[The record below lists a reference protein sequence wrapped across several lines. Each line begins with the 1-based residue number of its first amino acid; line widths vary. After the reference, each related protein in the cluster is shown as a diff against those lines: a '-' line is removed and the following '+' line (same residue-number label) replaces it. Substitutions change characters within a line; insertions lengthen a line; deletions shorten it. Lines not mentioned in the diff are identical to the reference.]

1 MSDELRDQINEII
14 EADIQ
19 LKINDYIEKNGNKG
33 FKGEEVGDY
42 NDTTFSFGKWQMATV
57 ELWESPKEFDA
68 YQYDYEAFS
77 AFYKPEN
84 DDYKYVDCE
93 DEDFTPGMNGIDT
106 IDIEKWLL
114 EFCNNNDWI
123 KDEFYFIVHW
133 RRYAI
138 YKKEEYSDGE
148 YEWCLEDMGESSP
161 DRYHYINGK
170 IEGHWDTP
178 MEEEE

>member
-1 MSDELRDQINEII
+1 MSDE
-14 EADIQ
+14 
-19 LKINDYIEKNGNKG
+19 
-33 FKGEEVGDY
+33 FKPLIVEGEEVGDY

-77 AFYKPEN
+77 EFYKPEN

-161 DRYHYINGK
+161 DRYCYKNGK

>member
-1 MSDELRDQINEII
+1 MSDE
-14 EADIQ
+14 
-19 LKINDYIEKNGNKG
+19 
-33 FKGEEVGDY
+33 FKPLIVEGEEVGDY

-77 AFYKPEN
+77 EFYKPEN

-93 DEDFTPGMNGIDT
+93 DEEFTPGMNGIDT
-106 IDIEKWLL
+106 TDIEKWLL
-114 EFCNNNDWI
+114 EFCNDNDWI

-161 DRYHYINGK
+161 DRYCYKNGK
-170 IEGHWDTP
+170 IEEGWSTP

>member
-1 MSDELRDQINEII
+1 MTDESKPLIVE
-14 EADIQ
+14 
-19 LKINDYIEKNGNKG
+19 
-33 FKGEEVGDY
+33 GEEVGEYSDNHFY
-42 NDTTFSFGKWQMATV
+42 FGKWCMATV

-68 YQYDYEAFS
+68 YQYGWETFKE
-77 AFYKPEN
+77 FYKPDNE
-84 DDYKYVDCE
+84 DYKYVDCE
-93 DEDFTPGMNGIDT
+93 DEEFTPGMNGIEPN
-106 IDIEKWLL
+106 DIEKWLL

-161 DRYHYINGK
+161 DRYCYKNGK

>member
-1 MSDELRDQINEII
+1 MTDESKPLIVE
-14 EADIQ
+14 
-19 LKINDYIEKNGNKG
+19 
-33 FKGEEVGDY
+33 GEEVGEYSDNHFY
-42 NDTTFSFGKWQMATV
+42 FGKWQMATV

-68 YQYDYEAFS
+68 YQYDYETFCE
-77 AFYKPEN
+77 FYKPEN
-84 DDYKYVDCE
+84 DDYKYAECE
-93 DEDFTPGMNGIDT
+93 DEEFTPGMNGIDT

-114 EFCNNNDWI
+114 EFCEKNDWI

-138 YKKEEYSDGE
+138 YKKEEYNDE
-148 YEWCLEDMGESSP
+148 IYWNVEDMGESTP
-161 DRYHYINGK
+161 DRYCYKDGK

>member
-1 MSDELRDQINEII
+1 MSDEYKPLIVE
-14 EADIQ
+14 
-19 LKINDYIEKNGNKG
+19 
-33 FKGEEVGDY
+33 GEEVGDY
-42 NDTTFSFGKWQMATV
+42 NDTTYSFGKWQMATV

-77 AFYKPEN
+77 EFYKPEN

-93 DEDFTPGMNGIDT
+93 DEEFTPGMNGIDT

-161 DRYHYINGK
+161 DRYCYKNGK

>member
-1 MSDELRDQINEII
+1 MSDE
-14 EADIQ
+14 
-19 LKINDYIEKNGNKG
+19 
-33 FKGEEVGDY
+33 FKPLIVEGEEVGDY

-68 YQYDYEAFS
+68 YQYDWEAFS
-77 AFYKPEN
+77 EFYKPEN
-84 DDYKYVDCE
+84 EDYKYAECE

-138 YKKEEYSDGE
+138 YTKEEYNDE
-148 YEWCLEDMGESSP
+148 IYWNVEDMGESSP
-161 DRYHYINGK
+161 DRYCYKNGK

>member
-1 MSDELRDQINEII
+1 MSDE
-14 EADIQ
+14 
-19 LKINDYIEKNGNKG
+19 
-33 FKGEEVGDY
+33 FKPLIVEGEEVGDY

-68 YQYDYEAFS
+68 YQYDWEAFQE
-77 AFYKPEN
+77 FYKPEN
-84 DDYKYVDCE
+84 DDYKYAECE

-114 EFCNNNDWI
+114 EFCNDNDWI

-161 DRYHYINGK
+161 DRYCYKNGK

>member
-1 MSDELRDQINEII
+1 MTSTDE
-14 EADIQ
+14 
-19 LKINDYIEKNGNKG
+19 
-33 FKGEEVGDY
+33 FKPLIVEGEEVGDY

-57 ELWESPKEFDA
+57 ELWTSPKEFDA
-68 YQYDYEAFS
+68 YQYDWETFKE
-77 AFYKPEN
+77 FYKEET

-93 DEDFTPGMNGIDT
+93 DEEFTPGMNGIET
-106 IDIEKWLL
+106 NDIEKWLL
-114 EFCNNNDWI
+114 EFCEKNDWI

-138 YKKEEYSDGE
+138 YRKEEYDDE
-148 YEWCLEDMGESSP
+148 TYWNVEDMGESSP

>member
-1 MSDELRDQINEII
+1 MTDE
-14 EADIQ
+14 
-19 LKINDYIEKNGNKG
+19 
-33 FKGEEVGDY
+33 FKPLIVEGEEVGEY
-42 NDTTFSFGKWQMATV
+42 NDTTFSFDKYQMATV

-77 AFYKPEN
+77 EFYKPEN
-84 DDYKYVDCE
+84 DDYKYAECE

-114 EFCNNNDWI
+114 EFCDKNDWI

-138 YKKEEYSDGE
+138 YKKEVYGDGE
-148 YEWCLEDMGESSP
+148 EEWCLEDMGASSP
-161 DRYHYINGK
+161 DRYFYKDGK
-170 IEGHWDTP
+170 IEEGWSTP
-178 MEEEE
+178 MEDEE

>member
-1 MSDELRDQINEII
+1 MTDD
-14 EADIQ
+14 
-19 LKINDYIEKNGNKG
+19 
-33 FKGEEVGDY
+33 FKPLIVEGEEVGDY

-77 AFYKPEN
+77 EFYKPEN
-84 DDYKYVDCE
+84 DDYKYAECE

-114 EFCNNNDWI
+114 EFCDKNDWI

-138 YKKEEYSDGE
+138 YKKEVYDDSE
-148 YEWCLEDMGESSP
+148 EWCLEDMGESSP
-161 DRYHYINGK
+161 DRYCYKNGK